1 MTIRYGSGAV
11 AGVTVADTV
20 SMGGF
25 NVSSQ
30 VFRTYAMNTNIFPLS
45 HSFRSIRQS
54 SDEQS
59 SPGQSIGNHGPRVH
73 RYRIIWSDALL
84 AGAGQQ

>member
-1 MTIRYGSGAV
+1 VTIRYGSGAV

-30 VFRTYAMNTNIFPLS
+30 VFRTCAVNSNIFSVS
-45 HSFRSIRQS
+45 HLFRSIRQ
-54 SDEQS
+54 
-59 SPGQSIGNHGPRVH
+59 
-73 RYRIIWSDALL
+73 
-84 AGAGQQ
+84 